1 MKNTV
6 TVWITKYALTQ
17 GILEKEGTLDKD
29 GWFHEND
36 RFSYLYWSY
45 SYSPK
50 EFCLSLSKALEDFEK
65 KRQKQIESAE
75 KRIKRLKALEVKIIK
90 N

>member
-1 MKNTV
+1 MENTV

-17 GILEKEGTLDKD
+17 GILEKEGTLHKD

-36 RFSYLYWSY
+36 RSDLSCM
-45 SYSPK
+45 YSPR

>member
-17 GILEKEGTLDKD
+17 GILEKKGTLDKD
-29 GWFHEND
+29 GRFHEND
-36 RFSYLYWSY
+36 RFSYLY

-50 EFCLSLSKALEDFEK
+50 EFCLSLPKALEDFEK
-65 KRQKQIESAE
+65 KRQKQIELAE

>member
-1 MKNTV
+1 MENTV

-29 GWFHEND
+29 GRFHEND
-36 RFSYLYWSY
+36 RFSYL
-45 SYSPK
+45 YSPK

>member
-1 MKNTV
+1 MENTV

-36 RFSYLYWSY
+36 RLDFSCM
-45 SYSPK
+45 YSPR

-65 KRQKQIESAE
+65 KTAKANRISQK
-75 KRIKRLKALEVKIIK
+75 K